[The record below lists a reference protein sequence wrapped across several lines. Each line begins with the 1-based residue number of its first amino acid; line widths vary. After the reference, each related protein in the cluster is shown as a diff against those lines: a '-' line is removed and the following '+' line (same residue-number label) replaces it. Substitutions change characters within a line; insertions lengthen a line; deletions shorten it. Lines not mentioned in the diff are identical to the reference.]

1 MSTIKANTLLHSDG
15 STTNPP
21 AIPALDTRMAKAW
34 VNFNG
39 MSTVA
44 INSSYGI
51 SSITDT
57 AVGDYKAN
65 FTTAMSNTNYC
76 TAICV
81 SVTSSDSNWATIG
94 TFNNYS
100 EAKNT
105 AYARLITSKHT
116 NFQVDPSDASVIVF
130 A

>member
-1 MSTIKANTLLHSDG
+1 MSTIKVGTLLAADG
-15 STTNPP
+15 STTTQPS
-21 AIPALDTRMAKAW
+21 IPALDKRMAKAW

-39 MSTVA
+39 MNTVA
-44 INSSYGI
+44 INSSYNI

-57 AVGDYKAN
+57 AVGEYKAH

-76 TAICV
+76 TAIGV
-81 SVTSSDSNWATIG
+81 SVTSSTSNWATLG

-100 EAKNT
+100 EVKNT
-105 AYARLITSKHT
+105 AYARLITSK
-116 NFQVDPSDASVIVF
+116 NDNVQVDPSDTSVIVF

>member
-1 MSTIKANTLLHSDG
+1 MSTIKVGTLLAADG
-15 STTNPP
+15 STTTQPS
-21 AIPALDTRMAKAW
+21 IPALDQRMAKAW

-39 MSTVA
+39 MNTVA
-44 INSSYGI
+44 INSAYNV
-51 SSITDT
+51 SSITDMAT
-57 AVGDYKAN
+57 GDYRAN

-81 SVTSSDSNWATIG
+81 SVTSSDSNWATLG

-100 EAKNT
+100 EVKNT

-116 NFQVDPSDASVIVF
+116 NSQVDPSDTSVIVF

>member
-21 AIPALDTRMAKAW
+21 AIPALDQRMAKAW

-39 MSTVA
+39 MNTVS

-51 SSITDT
+51 SSITDV
-57 AVGDYKAN
+57 AVGKYKAN

-76 TAICV
+76 TALCGSV
-81 SVTSSDSNWATIG
+81 SSSDSQWGILG
-94 TFNNYS
+94 TFDNYS
-100 EAKNT
+100 EVKNT
-105 AYARLITSKHT
+105 AYVRLVMSTHNNT
-116 NFQVDPSDASVIVF
+116 QVDTKDTSVIVF

>member
-15 STTNPP
+15 STTTQPS
-21 AIPALDTRMAKAW
+21 IPALDKRMAKAW

-39 MSTVA
+39 MNTVS
-44 INSSYGI
+44 INSAYNV
-51 SSITDT
+51 SSITDM
-57 AVGDYKAN
+57 AAGDYKAN

-76 TAICV
+76 TAIGV
-81 SVTSSDSNWATIG
+81 SVTSSDSNWATMG
-94 TFNNYS
+94 AFNNYT

-105 AYARLITSKHT
+105 AYARLVTSKNDNT
-116 NFQVDPSDASVIVF
+116 QVDPSDTSVIVF